1 MFLACGLSAYNLAMF
16 HLFIHAFFKALLFLC
31 AGSVIHAIGDEQDI
45 RKMGG
50 LMKYLPIT
58 YTGLCVGFFSLA
70 GLPFTS
76 GFFSKDT
83 IIELAMTKRSIP
95 GCYAY
100 ISASL
105 GAFFTAFYSFR
116 FFYQVIFKTTKL
128 SRSVLSKTAEHGENM
143 LGVIFI
149 LTILTIIIGG
159 LTKNPLTTPFSFL
172 FFSDSIF
179 VKNYNFYFNVYE
191 LFLFAYRYILDY
203 YYNFLKYILF
213 ITPFVGA
220 LVSHQIY
227 WYINVYW
234 NYDKIYDYSMEE
246 ENLANEPYYSV
257 WKSDM
262 DETNK
267 HHSFTSFLTF
277 SFFQKFFENKGYTDL
292 IYNSFIVKPLLY
304 FSYEISFKQLDW
316 GWLEFFLVKLPTFIT
331 FFFGKILNQ
340 SFGTLKLNFLPAI
353 FFVFT
358 ILIYVIYLVFN

>member
-1 MFLACGLSAYNLAMF
+1 
-16 HLFIHAFFKALLFLC
+16 
-31 AGSVIHAIGDEQDI
+31 
-45 RKMGG
+45 MGG
-50 LMKYLPIT
+50 LIKYLPIT
-58 YTGLCVGFFSLA
+58 YTGLCVVFFSLA

-227 WYINVYW
+227 WYINVY
-234 NYDKIYDYSMEE
+234 
-246 ENLANEPYYSV
+246 
-257 WKSDM
+257 
-262 DETNK
+262 
-267 HHSFTSFLTF
+267 
-277 SFFQKFFENKGYTDL
+277 
-292 IYNSFIVKPLLY
+292 
-304 FSYEISFKQLDW
+304 
-316 GWLEFFLVKLPTFIT
+316 
-331 FFFGKILNQ
+331 
-340 SFGTLKLNFLPAI
+340 
-353 FFVFT
+353 
-358 ILIYVIYLVFN
+358 